1 MSNSNDSRPGSADPS
16 APSHV
21 GGPGTASTS
30 STASAAGAPSATD
43 NALVQLRLLGEGDL
57 VAYKALRDAM
67 LAAHEEAFTSDAAT
81 ERAREA
87 ASYRARLHPQAGG
100 KSLFTLG
107 AWIGDQLVG
116 ALTVEHENRVKV
128 RHVAHL
134 IGMMVDDAHAGRGIG
149 GLLLRQALTLLK
161 REPLLETL
169 TLSVTAGN
177 APAMALY
184 RRVGFTRYG
193 HLPRAIRLSDGRF
206 YAKDLMSLDL
216 RS

>member
-1 MSNSNDSRPGSADPS
+1 MPLIR
-16 APSHV
+16 
-21 GGPGTASTS
+21 
-30 STASAAGAPSATD
+30 
-43 NALVQLRLLGEGDL
+43 LRLLTEPDL

-67 LAAHEEAFTSDAAT
+67 LAGHEEAFTSDAST

-87 ASYRARLHPQAGG
+87 TSYRARLHPQAGG

-149 GLLLRQALTLLK
+149 GLLLRQALELLR

-177 APAMALY
+177 EPAIALY
-184 RRVGFTRYG
+184 RRAGFTRYG
-193 HLPRAIRLSDGRF
+193 HLPRAIRLSDGRY

-216 RS
+216 RP